1 MADPSSPTGTPS
13 PGEQQMRGASAY
25 PPSGTSAAQMG
36 GERIAEGIGQVKDEA
51 TRYAT
56 RQKSR
61 MADQVQSLR
70 NALDDMCAKLE
81 REQSPAAAPARK
93 LADGLDS
100 LAQALDANSL
110 NDLSREVQDF
120 ARRNPAL
127 FIGGAALAG
136 FMAGR
141 FLRSSGEHGERAYMG
156 SSRDTPQSGRAT
168 MGSDFYAG
176 TAERDS
182 STGNSY
188 GGA

>member
-1 MADPSSPTGTPS
+1 MG
-13 PGEQQMRGASAY
+13 GQQMRGASAY
-25 PPSGTSAAQMG
+25 PPGSTSSPQMAG
-36 GERIAEGIGQVKDEA
+36 DRIAEGIGQVKDEA
-51 TRYAT
+51 ARYAS
-56 RQKSR
+56 RQKYR

-70 NALDDMCAKLE
+70 QALDEMCAKLE

-100 LAQALDANSL
+100 IAQALEANSL
-110 NDLSREVQDF
+110 GDLSRELQDF

-141 FLRSSGEHGERAYMG
+141 FLRSSGEHMTSDYPG
-156 SSRDTPQSGRAT
+156 SSPETPQRAHAT

-176 TAERDS
+176 TAARGNPAD
-182 STGNSY
+182 NSY
-188 GGA
+188 GGD

>member
-1 MADPSSPTGTPS
+1 MAEPSSPTGTPS
-13 PGEQQMRGASAY
+13 AGDQQMRGASAY
-25 PPSGTSAAQMG
+25 PPGSPNAPQMG
-36 GERIAEGIGQVKDEA
+36 DRIAEGIGQAKDEA
-51 TRYAT
+51 TRYASH
-56 RQKSR
+56 QKHR

-70 NALDDMCAKLE
+70 GALNDICAKLE

-100 LAQALDANSL
+100 IAQALEANSL
-110 NDLSREVQDF
+110 GDMSREIQDF

-141 FLRSSGEHGERAYMG
+141 FMRSSGEHRESDYPGA
-156 SSRDTPQSGRAT
+156 SSDTSRSSGR

-176 TAERDS
+176 TAAHES
-182 STGNSY
+182 STGSTY
-188 GGA
+188 GGD

>member
-1 MADPSSPTGTPS
+1 SS
-13 PGEQQMRGASAY
+13 GEQQMRSASAY

-70 NALDDMCAKLE
+70 QALDEMCAKLE

-100 LAQALDANSL
+100 VAQALQAN
-110 NDLSREVQDF
+110 NPGDLSRELQDF

-141 FLRSSGEHGERAYMG
+141 FLRSSGEHRESDYPG
-156 SSRDTPQSGRAT
+156 SSQDTPQRSRTT
-168 MGSDFYAG
+168 MG
-176 TAERDS
+176 
-182 STGNSY
+182 
-188 GGA
+188 